1 MSRNDPVELLSG
13 AVIFAIG
20 AFFFFGAAEYPMG
33 TLSRMGPGYL
43 PRAAGGIGMG
53 LGVLIALTAV
63 GRPGDLPRIAWRPL
77 AAILA
82 AILAFA
88 LVLPRAGLVP
98 ASYAAALIAI
108 LGNRE
113 ARPVVHAALPV
124 AIAAICW
131 AIFIAILGLPI
142 PAMWWGV

>member
-1 MSRNDPVELLSG
+1 
-13 AVIFAIG
+13 
-20 AFFFFGAAEYPMG
+20 
-33 TLSRMGPGYL
+33 
-43 PRAAGGIGMG
+43 
-53 LGVLIALTAV
+53 V

>member
-1 MSRNDPVELLSG
+1 MARNDPVELLSG
-13 AVIFAIG
+13 AVVFGIG

-33 TLSRMGPGYL
+33 SLARMGPGYL
-43 PRAAGGIGMG
+43 PRVSGGIGMG
-53 LGVLIALTAV
+53 LGALIALTAL

-77 AAILA
+77 LAILA

-88 LVLPRAGLVP
+88 LTLPRAGLVP
-98 ASYAAALIAI
+98 AAFVAALVSV

-113 ARPVVHAALPV
+113 AGPALHAVLPL
-124 AIAAICW
+124 AIAGICW

-142 PAMWWGV
+142 PAMWWDA